1 MPLIVEVLIVAAVL
15 FTAPLALAFARY
27 RLWRARTA
35 AGHAVPGFVG
45 FLHAEVGW
53 TVPFVVIGV
62 VLAVVAFV
70 AVVLSPNH

>member
-1 MPLIVEVLIVAAVL
+1 MASRQTIPDVHVGAR
-15 FTAPLALAFARY
+15 LA
-27 RLWRARTA
+27 
-35 AGHAVPGFVG
+35 GFVG